1 MALTRDRI
9 VDAGLA
15 LADTHGL
22 GAVSMRRVA
31 GELGVKAMSLYNHIA
46 GKDALLDGM
55 LERVL
60 DEVTLPVAGRDWE
73 EELRRCALS
82 LHDAI
87 RRHPWACGLAMAP
100 AAFPSALGARARYIE
115 AILRTLREAGFT
127 AEQAYH
133 GYHALDGHT
142 IGITTWELGHTVA
155 DQSRTR
161 DGKSPPATT
170 PTCWSMRA
178 STKPAIRAHS
188 RSDSTSS
195 STACDA
201 HTSLDERRPREPGEL
216 GDFMNE
222 PTGVL

>member
-1 MALTRDRI
+1 MALTRERI

-15 LADTHGL
+15 LADKHGL
-22 GAVSMRRVA
+22 EAVSMRRVA
-31 GELGVKAMSLYNHIA
+31 GELGVKAMSLYNHVA

-60 DEVTLPVAGRDWE
+60 DEVTLPVAGREWE
-73 EELRRCALS
+73 AELRRCSLS

-127 AEQAYH
+127 AAQAYH

-142 IGITTWELGHTVA
+142 VGITMWELGHTVA
-155 DQSRTR
+155 DQSRVEDAR
-161 DGKSPPATT
+161 RQIAAGDYPYLLE
-170 PTCWSMRA
+170 
-178 STKPAIRAHS
+178 HS
-188 RSDSTSS
+188 REHQADHQS
-195 STACDA
+195 AFA
-201 HTSLDERRPREPGEL
+201 FGLDLVFDGLRRMRV
-216 GDFMNE
+216 
-222 PTGVL
+222 T

>member
-155 DQSRTR
+155 DQSRIEDAR
-161 DGKSPPATT
+161 RQIAAGDYPYLLEHAREHEAGHQSAFAFGLDLVFDGLRRTH
-170 PTCWSMRA
+170 PT
-178 STKPAIRAHS
+178 
-188 RSDSTSS
+188 
-195 STACDA
+195 
-201 HTSLDERRPREPGEL
+201 
-216 GDFMNE
+216 
-222 PTGVL
+222 